1 VKITGE
7 VSGSNS
13 ELMDLCDSTGTTKW
27 TVRLDSLERIQFN
40 HSPSGHVYLEAD
52 GSIQSTGIIEAG
64 DFFRCP
70 TKTDAIQIG
79 SYPHYLGISYTGSVQ
94 RHYGIPDLGTGT
106 DDGEFLISKGAQT
119 ITGVKT
125 FSTAPVISTITNT
138 GTITLPT
145 STTTLVGRDTT
156 DTLSNKTFST
166 QLVLTPSSNQINIQ
180 PGGSGNS
187 YTITCSNPSSNRTY
201 TIPDVAANGSFVL
214 TEGIQIINGS
224 KIFGSA
230 ITALA
235 GGIILTS
242 ASTLNYYEETSY
254 STQFNGLGFT
264 TSSQT
269 IVIVRIGKIVTLRL
283 PAFTGTATS
292 SGSLNSLTAMSS
304 NFRPSTNIRISS
316 MPVINMSSSA
326 IGTIDILSSGI
337 LNIYAGA
344 YGTNFGNSLTAGIRD
359 TCVTYTIN

>member
-1 VKITGE
+1 
-7 VSGSNS
+7 
-13 ELMDLCDSTGTTKW
+13 M
-27 TVRLDSLERIQFN
+27 
-40 HSPSGHVYLEAD
+40 
-52 GSIQSTGIIEAG
+52 
-64 DFFRCP
+64 
-70 TKTDAIQIG
+70 
-79 SYPHYLGISYTGSVQ
+79 
-94 RHYGIPDLGTGT
+94 
-106 DDGEFLISKGAQT
+106 
-119 ITGVKT
+119 
-125 FSTAPVISTITNT
+125 
-138 GTITLPT
+138 
-145 STTTLVGRDTT
+145 VGRNTT

-304 NFRPSTNIRISS
+304 NFRPTTNIRISS